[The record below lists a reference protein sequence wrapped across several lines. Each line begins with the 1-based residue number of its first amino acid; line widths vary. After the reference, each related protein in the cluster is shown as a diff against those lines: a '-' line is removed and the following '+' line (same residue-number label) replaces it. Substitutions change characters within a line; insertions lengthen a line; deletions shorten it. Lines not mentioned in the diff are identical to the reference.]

1 MNRLRLFAIATL
13 SLFAFTMFAQ
23 QATTPA
29 DNEQGHHQP
38 GNAHSNGMP
47 TADDHLRILSQKLD
61 LTADQQAKIKPA
73 LQSLQDASEKL
84 MQNGS
89 LSHDEKLAGMR
100 AERERADKKIREVLN
115 DEQKKKLDEL
125 EQGSHPELHGKMHG

>member
-1 MNRLRLFAIATL
+1 MNRVRLFAIATTL
-13 SLFAFTMFAQ
+13 LFAITMFAQ

-29 DNEQGHHQP
+29 DNGQEHHA
-38 GNAHSNGMP
+38 GAAHGNGMP
-47 TADDHLRILSQKLD
+47 TADDHLKILSQKLD
-61 LTADQQAKIKPA
+61 LTADQQVKIKPA
-73 LQSLQDASEKL
+73 LQDLQDASQKL
-84 MQNGS
+84 MQNSS

-100 AERERADKKIREVLN
+100 AEREKADKKIREVLN